1 MPKTKLSSKGQVV
14 IPKAMRSALRWSP
27 GAELDIEPT
36 ADAVVLRLAPKT
48 WRLPTREEL
57 DRVAG
62 CLKYDGPPLSI
73 EDMDRR
79 AREAFGKKWRK

>member
-1 MPKTKLSSKGQVV
+1 MPKTRLSSKGQIV
-14 IPKAMRSALRWSP
+14 IPKPLRDALHWTS

-36 ADAVVLRLAPKT
+36 ADAIVLRLATKT

-73 EDMDRR
+73 DEMDRR